1 MVEDTRREAMEEE
14 ELKESYWAK
23 LAGQPDQERTQDLN
37 PMEIQKYFLD
47 DEDPIEAEESIKP
60 ADPEE
65 EGITVV
71 MTKGG
76 KISIPSFSFSKKT

>member
-1 MVEDTRREAMEEE
+1 
-14 ELKESYWAK
+14 
-23 LAGQPDQERTQDLN
+23 
-37 PMEIQKYFLD
+37 MEIQKYFLD